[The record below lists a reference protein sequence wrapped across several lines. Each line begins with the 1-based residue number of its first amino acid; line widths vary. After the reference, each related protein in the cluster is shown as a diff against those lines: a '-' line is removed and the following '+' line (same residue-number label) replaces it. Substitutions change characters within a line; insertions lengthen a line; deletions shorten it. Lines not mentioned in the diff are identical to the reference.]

1 MIRMSQH
8 MNIQASPAT
17 SSPALIR
24 ARRMR
29 GFSLIEVM
37 VALII
42 IAVGMLGI
50 AKLQALALSTT
61 ESSGTRSLVAIEAA
75 SLAASM
81 HANRD
86 YWVTNPPPASFTV
99 SVTTTGPGTT
109 SVTISDATLG
119 TAQDCASAACSASQV
134 AAYDVQQ
141 WGAALGQV
149 VGGAQAT
156 VTCNTAAV
164 PLSCTIQIAWVE
176 NVTSTNNA
184 TAAASASSGALNL
197 PTYTLYVEP

>member
-1 MIRMSQH
+1 MSQH
-8 MNIQASPAT
+8 QNTHMH
-17 SSPALIR
+17 
-24 ARRMR
+24 

-50 AKLQALALSTT
+50 AKMQALALSTT
-61 ESSGTRSLVAIEAA
+61 ESSGVRSLVAIEAA

-86 YWVTNPPPASFTV
+86 YWVAAPPPSSFTV
-99 SVTTTGPGTT
+99 GVQTTGPG
-109 SVTISDATLG
+109 VTAVTVTDATNVLNV
-119 TAQDCASAACSASQV
+119 AASCASTTACTAAQV

-149 VGGAQAT
+149 VPAALAT
-156 VTCNTAAV
+156 ISCNTTAV
-164 PLSCTIQIAWVE
+164 PLSCTIQISWQE
-176 NVTSTNNA
+176 NVTATNNA
-184 TAAASASSGALNL
+184 TAAISSAASELNS
-197 PTYTLYVEP
+197 PQYTLYVEP

>member
-1 MIRMSQH
+1 MHSGR
-8 MNIQASPAT
+8 AS
-17 SSPALIR
+17 
-24 ARRMR
+24 R

-50 AKLQALALSTT
+50 AKMQALALSTT
-61 ESSGTRSLVAIEAA
+61 ESSGVRSLVAIEAA

-86 YWVTNPPPASFTV
+86 YWVSGPPPSSFTV
-99 SVTTTGPGTT
+99 DTVATGAGTST
-109 SVTISDATLG
+109 VTITDPTNVLNVVQNCATVAVCLP
-119 TAQDCASAACSASQV
+119 ANL

-149 VGGAQAT
+149 VPASHAT
-156 VTCNTAAV
+156 VACALVAGTPVN
-164 PLSCTIQIAWVE
+164 CTIQIQWAE
-176 NVTSTNNA
+176 TVTSTNNA
-184 TAAASASSGALNL
+184 TAATSSAASVLNS
-197 PTYTLYVEP
+197 PVYTLYVEP

>member
-1 MIRMSQH
+1 MSQQNNTH
-8 MNIQASPAT
+8 SRFTRTTPAS
-17 SSPALIR
+17 L
-24 ARRMR
+24 R
-29 GFSLIEVM
+29 GFSIVEVM

-50 AKLQALALSTT
+50 AKMQALALSTT
-61 ESSGTRSLVAIEAA
+61 QSSGVRSLVAIEAA

-86 YWVTNPPPASFTV
+86 YWVAGPPPASFTV
-99 SVTTTGPGTT
+99 ATQTTGPGVV
-109 SVTISDATLG
+109 SVNITESTNTLSSPQFCATISAC
-119 TAQDCASAACSASQV
+119 TAAQV

-149 VGGAQAT
+149 VPAALAT
-156 VTCNTAAV
+156 ISCNTTTV
-164 PLSCTIQIAWVE
+164 PLSCTIQITWQE

-184 TAAASASSGALNL
+184 TAAVSSAVSELNS
-197 PTYTLYVEP
+197 PQYTLYVEP